1 MYFLFLS
8 RYSLVWFLEP
18 FSCLKTLVKSV
29 NFVVLGKQSLASEFG
44 KKGTETDLILY
55 DRKESDIIKTW
66 VAPGGFPEKIQPL
79 FQAINLAEYVIFH
92 VDKLDKF
99 TGEQIIA
106 LDSLK
111 KEKGILSHTFD
122 VDESKLDMMIKGTVV
137 EKYTK
142 VDQDKIKEE
151 MDNLEPFTNDGPS
164 EMVVDHCFDVKG
176 VGTVILGKVT
186 NGKIKQ
192 YDNLKLYPA
201 GIDVLIKSIQMH
213 DDPVTES
220 ICPARVGLAVKG
232 AKPDEVGRG
241 DIIAAENAVDI
252 KTELELDFTKN
263 PFYKSD
269 IAENQG
275 CLVNIGLQIKAAK
288 FTSISPLKLSFE
300 KPVVCK
306 KGDIAVILKPE
317 SLTIRIL
324 GSGLIK

>member
-1 MYFLFLS
+1 M
-8 RYSLVWFLEP
+8 VQ
-18 FSCLKTLVKSV
+18 SV
-29 NFVVLGKQSLASEFG
+29 NFVVLGKQDIASEFG
-44 KKGTETDLILY
+44 KKGTETDLTLY
-55 DRKESDIIKTW
+55 DRKESDVIKTW
-66 VAPGGFPEKIQPL
+66 VTPSGFPEKIQPL

-92 VDKLDKF
+92 VNKLDKF

-111 KEKGILSHTFD
+111 KEKGILSHTFE
-122 VDESKLDMMIKGTVV
+122 VDESKLDAMIKGTVV

-151 MDNLEPFTNDGPS
+151 MDKLEAISNDGPS
-164 EMVVDHCFDVKG
+164 EMVIDHCFDVKG

-186 NGKIKQ
+186 IGKVKQ

-232 AKPDEVGRG
+232 VKPEEVGRG
-241 DIIAAENAVDI
+241 DVISEEGVVDVKSEI
-252 KTELELDFTKN
+252 ELDFQKN
-263 PFYKSD
+263 PFYKSE

-288 FTSISPLKLSFE
+288 FSSVSPLKLEFE
-300 KPVVCK
+300 KPIVCK
-306 KGDIAVILKPE
+306 KGQIAVILKPE
-317 SLTIRIL
+317 STSIRIL
-324 GSGLIK
+324 GSGKIK

>member
-1 MYFLFLS
+1 M
-8 RYSLVWFLEP
+8 
-18 FSCLKTLVKSV
+18 VKSV
-29 NFVVLGKQSLASEFG
+29 NFVVLGKQDIAAEFG
-44 KKGTETDLILY
+44 KKGTVTDLSLY

-66 VAPGGFPEKIQPL
+66 VTPSGFPEKIQPL
-79 FQAINLAEYVIFH
+79 FQAINLAEYVIFY

-122 VDESKLDMMIKGTVV
+122 VDETKLDSMIKGTVIENYSKV
-137 EKYTK
+137 EF
-142 VDQDKIKEE
+142 DKIKEE
-151 MDNLEPFTNDGPS
+151 MDKLEPLSIEGKS
-164 EMVVDHCFDVKG
+164 EMVIDHCFDVKG

-213 DDPVTES
+213 DDPVEES
-220 ICPARVGLAVKG
+220 VCPARVGLAVKG

-241 DIIAAENAVDI
+241 DIISEDGLVDV
-252 KTELELDFTKN
+252 KTEIIIDFQKS

-269 IAENQG
+269 ISENQG

-288 FTSISPLKLSFE
+288 FTSITPLKLTFE
-300 KPVVCK
+300 KPIVCK
-306 KGDIAVILKPE
+306 RGQIAVILKPE
-317 SLTIRIL
+317 STTIRIL
-324 GSGLIK
+324 GSGTIQ

>member
-1 MYFLFLS
+1 MIQS
-8 RYSLVWFLEP
+8 I
-18 FSCLKTLVKSV
+18 
-29 NFVVLGKQSLASEFG
+29 NFVILGKQDLASEFG
-44 KKGTETDLILY
+44 KKGTESDLTLY

-66 VAPGGFPEKIQPL
+66 VIPNGFPEKIQPL

-122 VDESKLDMMIKGTVV
+122 VDESKLNMMIKGTVV
-137 EKYTK
+137 ENYTR
-142 VDQDKIKEE
+142 VDQDKIKDE
-151 MDNLEPFTNDGPS
+151 MNTLEPITNDNPA
-164 EMVVDHCFDVKG
+164 ELLIDHCFDVKG

-192 YDNLKLYPA
+192 YDNLKLYPHN
-201 GIDVLIKSIQMH
+201 IDVLIKSIQMH
-213 DDPVTES
+213 DDPVSES
-220 ICPARVGLAVKG
+220 VCPARVGLAVKG

-241 DIIAAENAVDI
+241 DVISVEDAVEI
-252 KTELELDFTKN
+252 KTEIELDFEKS
-263 PFYKSD
+263 PFYKSE

-288 FTSISPLKLSFE
+288 FSSITPLKLIFE

-306 KGDIAVILKPE
+306 KNDIAVILKPE
-317 SLTIRIL
+317 STTIRIL
-324 GSGLIK
+324 VSGKIL

>member
-1 MYFLFLS
+1 M
-8 RYSLVWFLEP
+8 
-18 FSCLKTLVKSV
+18 
-29 NFVVLGKQSLASEFG
+29 NFVVLGKDIASEFG
-44 KKGTETDLILY
+44 KKGTETDLTLY

-66 VAPGGFPEKIQPL
+66 VVPSGFPDKIQPL

-122 VDESKLDMMIKGTVV
+122 VDESKLDLMIKGTVV
-137 EKYTK
+137 ENYIR
-142 VDQDKIKEE
+142 VEQDKIKEE
-151 MDNLEPFTNDGPS
+151 MDKLEVFSNEGPS

-186 NGKIKQ
+186 NGIIKQ
-192 YDNLKLYPA
+192 YDNLKLFPA

-220 ICPARVGLAVKG
+220 VCPARVGLAVKG
-232 AKPDEVGRG
+232 AKPDEVNRG
-241 DIIAAENAVDI
+241 DIISEEGAVEI
-252 KTELELDFTKN
+252 KTELELDFQKN
-263 PFYKSD
+263 PFYKND

-275 CLVNIGLQIKAAK
+275 CLVNVGLQIKSAK
-288 FTSISPLKLSFE
+288 FTSISPLKLVFE
-300 KPVVCK
+300 KSIVYK
-306 KGDIAVILKPE
+306 KGQMAVVLKPE
-317 SLTIRIL
+317 SATIRIL
-324 GSGLIK
+324 GSGKILS

>member
-1 MYFLFLS
+1 MVLS
-8 RYSLVWFLEP
+8 INY
-18 FSCLKTLVKSV
+18 
-29 NFVVLGKQSLASEFG
+29 VVLGKQDLASEFG
-44 KKGTETDLILY
+44 KKGTETDLTLY

-66 VAPGGFPEKIQPL
+66 VIPNGFPEKIQPL

-122 VDESKLDMMIKGTVV
+122 VDEAKLDLMIKGTVV
-137 EKYTK
+137 EKYLK

-151 MDNLEPFTNDGPS
+151 MDKLEPFSTEGPS
-164 EMVVDHCFDVKG
+164 EMLIDHCFDVKG

-186 NGKIKQ
+186 HGKIKQ

-213 DDPVTES
+213 DDPVAES
-220 ICPARVGLAVKG
+220 ISPARVGLAVKG

-241 DIIAAENAVDI
+241 DVIAQEGAVDVKAEI
-252 KTELELDFTKN
+252 ELDFTKN
-263 PFYKSD
+263 PFYKNE

-288 FTSISPLKLSFE
+288 FVSISPLKLSFE
-300 KPVVCK
+300 KPIICK
-306 KGDIAVILKPE
+306 KGEIAVILKPE
-317 SLTIRIL
+317 STTIRIL
-324 GSGLIK
+324 GSGAIK

>member
-1 MYFLFLS
+1 MVS
-8 RYSLVWFLEP
+8 SI
-18 FSCLKTLVKSV
+18 
-29 NFVVLGKQSLASEFG
+29 NFVVLGKQDIASDFG
-44 KKGTETDLILY
+44 KKGTATDLTLY
-55 DRKESDIIKTW
+55 DRKESDVIKTW
-66 VAPGGFPEKIQPL
+66 VTPSGFPDKIQPL

-111 KEKGILSHTFD
+111 KEKGIISHTFD
-122 VDESKLDMMIKGTVV
+122 VDESKLDAMIKGTVV
-137 EKYTK
+137 EKYIK

-151 MDNLEPFTNDGPS
+151 MDKLEPISNDGPS
-164 EMVVDHCFDVKG
+164 EMVIDHCFDVKG

-186 NGKIKQ
+186 NGKVKQ

-213 DDPVTES
+213 DDPVEES

-241 DIIAAENAVDI
+241 DVISEEGVVDVKSEI
-252 KTELELDFTKN
+252 ELDFQKN
-263 PFYKSD
+263 PFYKSE

-288 FTSISPLKLSFE
+288 FLSLSPLKLKFE
-300 KPVVCK
+300 KPIVCK
-306 KGDIAVILKPE
+306 KDQIVVILKPE
-317 SLTIRIL
+317 STPIRIL
-324 GSGLIK
+324 GSGKIK

>member
-1 MYFLFLS
+1 MVQS
-8 RYSLVWFLEP
+8 I
-18 FSCLKTLVKSV
+18 
-29 NFVVLGKQSLASEFG
+29 NFVVLGKQDLASEFG
-44 KKGTETDLILY
+44 KKGTESDLTLY

-66 VAPGGFPEKIQPL
+66 VIPNGFPEKIQPL
-79 FQAINLAEYVIFH
+79 FQAINLSEYVIFH

-122 VDESKLDMMIKGTVV
+122 VDESKLNMMIKGTVV
-137 EKYTK
+137 ENYTR
-142 VDQDKIKEE
+142 VEQDKIKEE
-151 MDNLEPFTNDGPS
+151 MNTLEPITNDNPA
-164 EMVVDHCFDVKG
+164 ELLIDHCFDVKG

-192 YDNLKLYPA
+192 YDNLKLYPHN
-201 GIDVLIKSIQMH
+201 IDVLIKSIQMH
-213 DDPVTES
+213 DDPVPES

-241 DIIAAENAVDI
+241 DVISVEDAVDI
-252 KTELELDFTKN
+252 KTEIELDFEKS

-269 IAENQG
+269 IAKNQG

-288 FTSISPLKLSFE
+288 FSSITPLKLIFE
-300 KPVVCK
+300 KPIVCK
-306 KGDIAVILKPE
+306 KNDIAVILKPE
-317 SLTIRIL
+317 STTIRIL
-324 GSGLIK
+324 GSGKIL

>member
-1 MYFLFLS
+1 MVQS
-8 RYSLVWFLEP
+8 I
-18 FSCLKTLVKSV
+18 
-29 NFVVLGKQSLASEFG
+29 NFVVLGKQDLASEFG
-44 KKGTETDLILY
+44 KKGTESDLTLY

-66 VAPGGFPEKIQPL
+66 VIPNGFPEKIQPL

-122 VDESKLDMMIKGTVV
+122 VDESKLNMMIKGTVV
-137 EKYTK
+137 ENYTR

-151 MDNLEPFTNDGPS
+151 MNTLEPITNDNPA
-164 EMVVDHCFDVKG
+164 ELLIDHCFDVKG

-186 NGKIKQ
+186 NGTIKQ
-192 YDNLKLYPA
+192 YDNLKLYPHN
-201 GIDVLIKSIQMH
+201 IDVLIKSIQMH
-213 DDPVTES
+213 DDPVPES

-241 DIIAAENAVDI
+241 DVISVEDAVDI
-252 KTELELDFTKN
+252 KTEIELDFEKS
-263 PFYKSD
+263 PFYKSE

-275 CLVNIGLQIKAAK
+275 CLVNIGLQTKAAK
-288 FTSISPLKLSFE
+288 FSSINPLKLTFE
-300 KPVVCK
+300 KPIVCK
-306 KGDIAVILKPE
+306 KNDIAVILKPE
-317 SLTIRIL
+317 STTIRIL
-324 GSGLIK
+324 GSGKIL

>member
-1 MYFLFLS
+1 MVQS
-8 RYSLVWFLEP
+8 I
-18 FSCLKTLVKSV
+18 
-29 NFVVLGKQSLASEFG
+29 NFVVLGKQDIASEFG
-44 KKGTETDLILY
+44 KKGTESDLTLY

-66 VAPGGFPEKIQPL
+66 VIPNGFPEKIQPL

-122 VDESKLDMMIKGTVV
+122 VDESKLNMMIKGTVV
-137 EKYTK
+137 ENYTR
-142 VDQDKIKEE
+142 VEQDKIKEK
-151 MDNLEPFTNDGPS
+151 MNTLEPITNDNPA
-164 EMVVDHCFDVKG
+164 ELLIDHCFDVKG

-186 NGKIKQ
+186 NGTIKQ
-192 YDNLKLYPA
+192 YDNLKLYPHN
-201 GIDVLIKSIQMH
+201 IDVLIKSIQMH
-213 DDPVTES
+213 DDPVPES

-241 DIIAAENAVDI
+241 DVISVEDAVDI
-252 KTELELDFTKN
+252 KTEIELDFEKS
-263 PFYKSD
+263 PFYKSE

-288 FTSISPLKLSFE
+288 FSSITPLKLTFE
-300 KPVVCK
+300 KPIVCK
-306 KGDIAVILKPE
+306 KNDIAVILKPE
-317 SLTIRIL
+317 SPTIRIL
-324 GSGLIK
+324 GSGKIL

>member
-1 MYFLFLS
+1 LI
-8 RYSLVWFLEP
+8 
-18 FSCLKTLVKSV
+18 KSV
-29 NFVVLGKQSLASEFG
+29 NFVVLGKQDIASEFG
-44 KKGTETDLILY
+44 KKGTATDLTLY
-55 DRKESDIIKTW
+55 DRKESDVIKTW
-66 VAPGGFPEKIQPL
+66 VTPSGFPDKIQPL

-111 KEKGILSHTFD
+111 KEKGILSHTFE
-122 VDESKLDMMIKGTVV
+122 VDESKLDAMIKGTVV

-151 MDNLEPFTNDGPS
+151 MYKLEPILNDGPS
-164 EMVVDHCFDVKG
+164 EMVIDHCFDVKG

-186 NGKIKQ
+186 IGKVKQ

-213 DDPVTES
+213 DDPVSES

-232 AKPDEVGRG
+232 AKLEEVGRG
-241 DIIAAENAVDI
+241 DVLSEEGAVDVKKEI
-252 KTELELDFTKN
+252 ELDFKKN
-263 PFYKSD
+263 PFYKSE

-288 FTSISPLKLSFE
+288 FSSISPLKLTFE
-300 KPVVCK
+300 KPIVCK
-306 KGDIAVILKPE
+306 KDQIAVILKPE
-317 SLTIRIL
+317 STSIRIL
-324 GSGLIK
+324 GSGKIK